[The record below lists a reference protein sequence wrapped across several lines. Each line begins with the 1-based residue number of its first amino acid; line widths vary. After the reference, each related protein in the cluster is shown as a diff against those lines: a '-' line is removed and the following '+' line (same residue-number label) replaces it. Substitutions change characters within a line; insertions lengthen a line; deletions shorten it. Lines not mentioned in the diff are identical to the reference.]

1 MLTSERKHLILETL
15 RRDGRL
21 VAKTF
26 ASDLSLSE
34 DTIRKDLRE
43 MAAEGLLARVHG
55 GALPLS
61 SALPDFAART
71 GLAHVEKRALGRAA
85 AGLVEPGSTVFFDG
99 GTTNAE
105 LIRALPETIAFTAIT
120 HSPTIAAEFERLK
133 NVDVTL
139 IGGRLYRHSMVAV
152 GTDAALA
159 IGMLR
164 PDLFFMG
171 ATAANAAAGFST
183 GDAEEASIK
192 RLVARLARDVWV
204 LLTVDKIGLQSPF
217 TIIPLEEAAGVVLSG
232 AVGEGDSAIFEDA
245 GVSVK
250 KSEAVTA
257 SR

>member
-21 VAKTF
+21 IAKSF

-61 SALPDFAART
+61 GPLPDFAARS
-71 GLAHVEKRALGRAA
+71 GLANAEKRALGRAA
-85 AGLVEPGSTVFFDG
+85 ASLVEPGSTVFFDG

-133 NVDVTL
+133 NVEVNL
-139 IGGRLYRHSMVAV
+139 IGGRLYRHSMVAA
-152 GTDAALA
+152 GAEAALT
-159 IGMLR
+159 IGLIR
-164 PDLFFMG
+164 PDLFFLG
-171 ATAANAAAGFST
+171 ATAANAVAGFST
-183 GDAEEASIK
+183 GDVEEAAIK
-192 RLVARLARDVWV
+192 RLIARQSREVWV
-204 LLTVDKIGLQSPF
+204 LLTAEKLGIQSPV
-217 TIIPLEEAAGVVLSG
+217 TIMPLGEAVGVVLPDPLKEAHHAMFS
-232 AVGEGDSAIFEDA
+232 DA
-245 GVSVK
+245 GILVK
-250 KSEAVTA
+250 KSEALTS

>member
-15 RRDGRL
+15 RRDGRI

-43 MAAEGLLARVHG
+43 MAADGLLARVHG

-61 SALPDFAART
+61 SPLPDFAART
-71 GLAHVEKRALGRAA
+71 RVANAEKRALGRAA

-105 LIRALPETIAFTAIT
+105 LVRALPETIAFTAFT

-133 NVDVTL
+133 NVEVNL

-152 GTDAALA
+152 GTEAALA
-159 IGMLR
+159 IGLIR
-164 PDLFFMG
+164 PDVFFLG
-171 ATAANAAAGFST
+171 ATAVNAASGFST
-183 GDAEEASIK
+183 GDAEEAAIK
-192 RLVARLARDVWV
+192 RLIARQSREVWV
-204 LLTVDKIGLQSPF
+204 LLTAEKLGIQSPVN
-217 TIIPLEEAAGVVLSG
+217 IMPLGEAAGVVLPEPL
-232 AVGEGDSAIFEDA
+232 GEAHRAMFSDA
-245 GVSVK
+245 GILVK
-250 KSEAVTA
+250 KSEALTS

>member
-26 ASDLSLSE
+26 ASELSLSE

-43 MAAEGLLARVHG
+43 MAAEGLLSRVHG

-61 SALPDFAART
+61 SPLPDFAART
-71 GLAHVEKRALGRAA
+71 GLAHAEKRALGRAA
-85 AGLVEPGSTVFFDG
+85 AGLVDPGSTVFFDG

-105 LIRALPETIAFTAIT
+105 LIRALPEMIAFTAIT

-133 NVDVTL
+133 NVEVTL

-152 GTDAALA
+152 GTEAAQA
-159 IGMLR
+159 IGLIR
-164 PDLFFMG
+164 PELFFMG
-171 ATAANAAAGFST
+171 VTAANAAAGFST
-183 GDAEEASIK
+183 GDAEEAAIK
-192 RLVARLARDVWV
+192 RLIARQSRDVWV
-204 LLTVDKIGLQSPF
+204 LLTAEKLGLQSPM
-217 TIIPLEEAAGVVLSG
+217 TIMPIAEVSGVVLSG
-232 AVGEGDSAIFEDA
+232 EGDPAMFEQA
-245 GVSVK
+245 GVSVRK
-250 KSEAVTA
+250 LETLTA

>member
-26 ASDLSLSE
+26 ASELSLSE

-61 SALPDFAART
+61 SPLPDFAART
-71 GLAHVEKRALGRAA
+71 GLAHAEKRALGRAA
-85 AGLVEPGSTVFFDG
+85 ASLVEPGSTVFFDG

-152 GTDAALA
+152 GTEAALA
-159 IGMLR
+159 IGLVR
-164 PDLFFMG
+164 PDLFFLG
-171 ATAANAAAGFST
+171 ATAVNAAAGFST
-183 GDAEEASIK
+183 GDAEEAAVK
-192 RLVARLARDVWV
+192 RLIARQSREVWV
-204 LLTVDKIGLQSPF
+204 LLTAGKLGQQSPV
-217 TIIPLEEAAGVVLSG
+217 TIMSLGEATGVVVVDSTP
-232 AVGEGDSAIFEDA
+232 AVDLEMFRTM
-245 GVSVK
+245 GVS
-250 KSEAVTA
+250 TTIA
-257 SR
+257 SPL

>member
-26 ASDLSLSE
+26 ASELSLSE

-43 MAAEGLLARVHG
+43 MAAEGLLSRVHG

-61 SALPDFAART
+61 SPLPDFAART
-71 GLAHVEKRALGRAA
+71 GLAHAEKRALGRAA
-85 AGLVEPGSTVFFDG
+85 APVEPGSTVFFDG

-105 LIRALPETIAFTAIT
+105 LIRALPEMIAFTAIT

-133 NVDVTL
+133 NVEVTL

-152 GTDAALA
+152 GTEAAQA
-159 IGMLR
+159 IGLIR
-164 PDLFFMG
+164 PELFFMG
-171 ATAANAAAGFST
+171 VTAANAAAGFST
-183 GDAEEASIK
+183 GDAEEAAIK
-192 RLVARLARDVWV
+192 RLIARQSRDVWV
-204 LLTVDKIGLQSPF
+204 LLTAEKLGLQSPM
-217 TIIPLEEAAGVVLSG
+217 TIMPIAEVSGVVLSG
-232 AVGEGDSAIFEDA
+232 EGDPAMFEQA
-245 GVSVK
+245 GVSVRK
-250 KSEAVTA
+250 LETLTA

>member
-1 MLTSERKHLILETL
+1 MLTSERKGLILETL

-26 ASDLSLSE
+26 ALELALSE
-34 DTIRKDLRE
+34 DTIRKDLRD

-61 SALPDFAART
+61 SPLPDFAART
-71 GLAHVEKRALGRAA
+71 GLAHSEKKALGRAA
-85 AGLVEPGSTVFFDG
+85 ASLVQPGSTVFFDG

-133 NVDVTL
+133 NVEVNL

-152 GTDAALA
+152 GTEAAIA
-159 IGMLR
+159 IGMIR

-171 ATAANAAAGFST
+171 ATAANVAAGFST

-192 RLVARLARDVWV
+192 RLIARQSRDVWI
-204 LLTVDKIGLQSPF
+204 LLTVEKVGLQSPV
-217 TIIPLEEAAGVVLSG
+217 TIMPLAEATGVVL
-232 AVGEGDSAIFEDA
+232 AAPAGESELAMFEQA
-245 GVSVK
+245 GISVRK
-250 KSEAVTA
+250 AEAVTA

>member
-1 MLTSERKHLILETL
+1 MLTTERKGLILETL
-15 RRDGRL
+15 RREGRI

-26 ASDLSLSE
+26 ASQLALSE

-61 SALPDFAART
+61 SPLPDFAART
-71 GLAHVEKRALGRAA
+71 GLAHGEKRALGRAA
-85 AGLVEPGSTVFFDG
+85 ATLIEPGGTVFFDG

-133 NVDVTL
+133 NVEVTL

-159 IGMLR
+159 IGAIR

-171 ATAANAAAGFST
+171 ATAATADAGFST

-192 RLVARLARDVWV
+192 RLIARQSRDVWV
-204 LLTVDKIGLQSPF
+204 LLTAEKVGLQSPF
-217 TIIPLEEAAGVVLSG
+217 SIMPLAEATGVVLDA
-232 AVGEGDSAIFEDA
+232 AVTESETAVFEQA
-245 GVSVK
+245 GVLVRK
-250 KSEAVTA
+250 TEALTA

>member
-1 MLTSERKHLILETL
+1 MLTTERKRLILETL
-15 RRDGRL
+15 RREGRL
-21 VAKTF
+21 VAKAF
-26 ASDLSLSE
+26 ASDLALSE

-61 SALPDFAART
+61 SPLPDFASRT
-71 GLAHVEKRALGRAA
+71 GLAHAEKRALGRAA
-85 AGLVEPGSTVFFDG
+85 AALVEPGCTVFFDG

-105 LIRALPETIAFTAIT
+105 LIRALPETIVFTAIT

-133 NVDVTL
+133 NVEVNL

-152 GTDAALA
+152 GTAAAQA
-159 IGMLR
+159 IGLVR

-192 RLVARLARDVWV
+192 RLIARQSRGVWV
-204 LLTVDKIGLQSPF
+204 LLTAEKIGLQSPF
-217 TIIPLEEAAGVVLSG
+217 SIMALGEATGVVVDASVPEADVAMFREAG
-232 AVGEGDSAIFEDA
+232 ASVNVASAP
-245 GVSVK
+245 
-250 KSEAVTA
+250 
-257 SR
+257 